1 MNTKKLQALISSVS
15 GHDFFLEKKSPV
27 GGGCINEAWHVSGSG
42 YDYFIKLNRAAD
54 IDMFQAEFEGLEEMF
69 QTNTIKVPQ
78 PLLCDLLDDQ
88 ACLVMNYIPLQG
100 RGDSAE
106 MGRQLAQMHQHTSD
120 RFGWHRDNTIGSTP
134 QKNNWTDDWVTFWH
148 DLRFG
153 FQLQLSVSNGLGR
166 QMEKQGEKLMSKF
179 EAFFQSYQPE
189 ASLLHGDLWSGN
201 AGFDT
206 QGTPVIF
213 DPAVYFGDHETDL
226 AMTELFGGFGA
237 DFFAG
242 YQDVLQIDDGYAI
255 RKKLYNLYHI
265 LNHFNLF
272 GGAYGVQAGQMI
284 EQLLAEC

>member
-1 MNTKKLQALISSVS
+1 
-15 GHDFFLEKKSPV
+15 
-27 GGGCINEAWHVSGSG
+27 
-42 YDYFIKLNRAAD
+42 
-54 IDMFQAEFEGLEEMF
+54 
-69 QTNTIKVPQ
+69 
-78 PLLCDLLDDQ
+78 
-88 ACLVMNYIPLQG
+88 
-100 RGDSAE
+100 
-106 MGRQLAQMHQHTSD
+106 
-120 RFGWHRDNTIGSTP
+120 
-134 QKNNWTDDWVTFWH
+134 
-148 DLRFG
+148 
-153 FQLQLSVSNGLGR
+153 
-166 QMEKQGEKLMSKF
+166 MSKF

-242 YQDVLQIDDGYAI
+242 YQDVLPIDDGYAI